1 MTNEL
6 LLPLY
11 CFRSE
16 LHNELFTDFF
26 EPSTSGW
33 GDKLHVK
40 TLDQSICPSGEFLQ
54 EGWGD
59 MMLKKIDLL
68 EEACL
73 ETMMDPED
81 DRDIFIYSDVDV
93 QLFDTPEIICSEL
106 LKELGSYDIACQND
120 TCGAYC
126 AGFMI
131 IRANDVTLNLF
142 RKMRQHFVRDD
153 QTTLNQLLGLVKAKQ
168 LSNRFFT
175 IAMAN
180 GEQVWDGKADFELPD
195 NLLIHHANWVV
206 GVAEKHRLMKIVNRK
221 VMETEIASIT
231 ERFRPV
237 PKYPVYPPYHE
248 GEYLEEFFY
257 RKYLERGYTDGRI
270 FIPISWTSVYNQ
282 TNRYALQ
289 EILDALPRDLEYFTV
304 SQHDDAIQ
312 ETLPPNTLKFCAG
325 GNSGGIPIPLVCS
338 PIADEYAKWIK
349 SNDEDRTIFC
359 SFLGSLTHPI
369 RNSIIDRFT
378 NKDGFFVS
386 QNKSLQEFIYI
397 TSKSVFCLCPRGYGA
412 SSFRVAEALQLGA
425 IPVTVGDWN
434 DYPYPIISVENLGG
448 LAEYLTSMSEEEI
461 VSRQSALKQC
471 WQENFAMDSV
481 CNKILEAV
489 IL

>member
-1 MTNEL
+1 MTNNP

-11 CFRSE
+11 TFRSE
-16 LHNELFTDFF
+16 LHNKLFTDFF

-40 TLDQSICPSGEFLQ
+40 TLDQSICPSGEFLR

-73 ETMMDPED
+73 ETMWSLED

-93 QLFDTPEIICSEL
+93 QLFDTPETICSEL
-106 LKELGSYDIACQND
+106 LKELGDYDIACQND

-126 AGFMI
+126 AGFMV

-142 RKMRQHFVRDD
+142 RQMRNHFVRDD
-153 QTTLNQLLGLVKAKQ
+153 QTTLNHLIGLVNAKK

-195 NLLIHHANWVV
+195 NLLMHHANWVV
-206 GVAEKHRLMKIVNRK
+206 GVDEKYRLMEIVNRK
-221 VMETEIASIT
+221 GMEKEIASIT
-231 ERFRPV
+231 ERFRPA
-237 PKYPVYPPYHE
+237 PKYPVYPPYHQ
-248 GEYLEEFFY
+248 GDYLEEFFY
-257 RKYLERGYTDGRI
+257 KKYLERGYTGGRI

-289 EILDALPRDLEYFTV
+289 EILDALPRDLWYFTV

-325 GNSGGIPIPLVCS
+325 GNSKGIPIPLVCS
-338 PIADEYAKWIK
+338 PIPDEYLK
-349 SNDEDRTIFC
+349 SNDDDEGRTIFC

-369 RNSIIDRFT
+369 RQEIVEKFT
-378 NKDGFFVS
+378 KEEDGFLIS
-386 QNKSLQEFIYI
+386 EIQSLQEFIHI
-397 TSKSVFCLCPRGYGA
+397 TSKSVFCLCPRGYGK

-425 IPVTVGDWN
+425 IPVTIGDWN
-434 DYPYPIISVENLGG
+434 NYPYPIISVDSLYG
-448 LAEYLTSMSEEEI
+448 LAEYLKWMSKEEI
-461 VSRQSALKQC
+461 INRQSALKQC
-471 WQENFAMDSV
+471 WQDNFAMDAV
-481 CNKILEAV
+481 CNKILNV
-489 IL
+489 VL